1 MQGLRTRESDKFNK
15 FFSLI
20 QDEAKKHNA
29 IFFADAGDGHDL
41 ETPELE
47 CEDMM
52 GWLIP
57 VVRAE
62 EFEPLWEDSKVDDD
76 WTDYFTWAIWSLDG
90 GEIHISFEG

>member
-1 MQGLRTRESDKFNK
+1 MPLLRSRTERKKTGQELGEDKKTESLLRSRKEVRIMQGLRTQESDKFNK

-57 VVRAE
+57 VVRA
-62 EFEPLWEDSKVDDD
+62 
-76 WTDYFTWAIWSLDG
+76 A
-90 GEIHISFEG
+90 

>member
-15 FFSLI
+15 YFSLI
-20 QDEAKKHNA
+20 QEEAKKHNA

-57 VVRAE
+57 VERAA

-76 WTDYFTWAIWSLDG
+76 WTDYFTWAIWSLDRG
-90 GEIHISFEG
+90 KIHISFEG